1 MLQARR
7 YWPHIAAFLV
17 VSLLST
23 PLTLLMPVPLRLVVD
38 SVLGSRPIP
47 PVIAAI
53 VPQFTSTAGKL
64 LAVAAILNVAVVL
77 LVYLQSLTSWLLQT
91 YVGERVS
98 LDFKAR
104 LFRHIQRLSLS
115 FHDARGTADSIYR
128 IQYDALS
135 IRHIAVSGVIPFVSS
150 GVPRSIGRWR

>member
-23 PLTLLMPVPLRLVVD
+23 PLTLLIPVPLRLVVD

-77 LVYLQSLTSWLLQT
+77 LIYLQGLTTWLLQT

-98 LDFKAR
+98 IDFKAR
-104 LFRHIQRLSLS
+104 LFRHKR
-115 FHDARGTADSIYR
+115 DARPCFLVKVIRPLNLELQQSDG
-128 IQYDALS
+128 AL
-135 IRHIAVSGVIPFVSS
+135 IEFVAHDVLF
-150 GVPRSIGRWR
+150 GNMEALQIL